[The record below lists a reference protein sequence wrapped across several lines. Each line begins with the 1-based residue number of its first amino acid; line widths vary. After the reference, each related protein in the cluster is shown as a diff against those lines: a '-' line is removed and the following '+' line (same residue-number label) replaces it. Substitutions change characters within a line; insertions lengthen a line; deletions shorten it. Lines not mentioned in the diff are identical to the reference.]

1 MNSCPIGFFCFDKD
15 TLLLLVVGTILVIS
29 YYIYNN
35 SIKLDQTRQQVSS
48 LKQTFVNPSQ
58 DYEKMPQTDN
68 LGVSR
73 PLYQVDK
80 DYQRVIN
87 PQLAPERAYPFRPFR
102 EEVPINIPTRGYA
115 SGYQQIGYVL
125 SSKGKEADKLRMP
138 LFGQQVYPGSQNWNY
153 FTGTDEFHSLA
164 NGLGNSSGI
173 EFPTVKLGISHKR
186 RDCMDEYGCDEIYDG
201 DYVHVDSFEQDF
213 IAHIYRFDAPRYVPY
228 II

>member
-1 MNSCPIGFFCFDKD
+1 METCPIGFFCFNKD
-15 TLLLLVVGTILVIS
+15 TLLLLIIGGIIAVA

-35 SIKLDQTRQQVSS
+35 SIKLDQTRQQVAT
-48 LKQTFVNPSQ
+48 LKQTFVNPSI

-87 PQLAPERAYPFRPFR
+87 PLLAPERAYPFRPFR

-153 FTGTDEFHSLA
+153 FTGTDEF
-164 NGLGNSSGI
+164 
-173 EFPTVKLGISHKR
+173 PTVKLGISHKR

-201 DYVHVDSFEQDF
+201 DRVHVDSFEQDF